1 MPLDIVEAEDLELAL
16 AEHPAAQ
23 GNDSLIGI
31 FVSAVVLRLFNRAAV
46 PAVFFDGHCRVR
58 LTPAQG
64 VDCRVADNA
73 ITQLQSLG
81 LAVELRMTRPQP
93 AEGVVEYVVRVI
105 IADNT
110 GSEAAQSRP
119 EIDKG

>member
-1 MPLDIVEAEDLELAL
+1 MEAEDLELAL
-16 AEHPAAQ
+16 SEHPAAQ
-23 GNDSLIGI
+23 GYDSLIGI
-31 FVSAVVLRLFNRAAV
+31 FVSAVALRLFNRAAV
-46 PAVFFDGHCRVR
+46 PSTFLDGHCGVR
-58 LTPAQG
+58 LAPAQG
-64 VDCRVADNA
+64 IDCRIADHA

-81 LAVELRMTRPQP
+81 IAVELRMTRPQP
-93 AEGVVEYVVRVI
+93 TEGVVEYVVRVI